1 MGQGRCAGNRSGSTA
16 SEKQKG
22 GGEQKWRFDGEYES
36 VFCVLFFSCKLSTIS
51 DRQWCVL
58 HQKVACATSSLRV
71 LWGGGRKLCWWLASW
86 NWLATVKYEFS
97 KCNRE
102 SDFFFL
108 LFPQISKKK
117 NVWKHFLRIGF
128 SCSPPTDVPQCWYH
142 WQQTWRKLLFSDFW
156 DMQQRCSKIILFGF
170 WKHLFMKI
178 CLFGVSALLQTS
190 LLVDVNIRR
199 LQWEVNCNSKWYCYK
214 KTWVGADAFSDYF
227 LLLFLSSS
235 IKFVEIPSYP
245 SQWTSQLA

>member
-102 SDFFFL
+102 SDFFFFF
-108 LFPQISKKK
+108 FPQISKKK
-117 NVWKHFLRIGF
+117 SVKAFSEDRIQLFTSHWRPPVLISLTANLEKAFIFWLLRHA
-128 SCSPPTDVPQCWYH
+128 TE
-142 WQQTWRKLLFSDFW
+142 
-156 DMQQRCSKIILFGF
+156 MQQNNSL
-170 WKHLFMKI
+170 W
-178 CLFGVSALLQTS
+178 LLKTPFYED
-190 LLVDVNIRR
+190 LLVWCV
-199 LQWEVNCNSKWYCYK
+199 SS
-214 KTWVGADAFSDYF
+214 ASD
-227 LLLFLSSS
+227 
-235 IKFVEIPSYP
+235 KFTG
-245 SQWTSQLA
+245 WC